1 MKYQS
6 TRELVYETALK
17 AKSEGLIYLSAGN
30 FSART
35 DDGHVA
41 ITPGGLKYE
50 EMHPEDIVIVDVEG
64 KLVDAPRK
72 PSSETPMH
80 TTIYRLLPD
89 IQGICHTH
97 SSYAITFACI
107 GEPIPPLNLEL
118 LVCGAPIPV
127 APWACPGT
135 AVGGEVIVDLLRQR
149 PELRVVL
156 LRNHGLV
163 AATTSLTKALDLAF
177 DAEMG
182 MKAYHQALQIGT
194 PVSLNEAQI
203 AEIYRVYGGF

>member
-6 TRELVYETALK
+6 VRELVYETALK

-41 ITPGGLKYE
+41 ITPGRLKYE
-50 EMHPEDIVIVDVEG
+50 NMHPSDIVIVD
-64 KLVDAPRK
+64 LDAQPVDVPRK

-80 TTIYRLLPD
+80 TTIYRLMPE

-97 SSYAITFACI
+97 SSYAITFASL
-107 GEPIPPLNLEL
+107 GKPIPATNLEL

-127 APWACPGT
+127 ADWACPGT
-135 AVGGEVIVDLLRQR
+135 ARGGELIAELMHQR

-156 LRNHGLV
+156 LQNHGLV
-163 AATTSLTKALDLAF
+163 CAANSLTKALDLSF

-194 PVSLNEAQI
+194 PHTLTEAQI
-203 AEIYRVYGGF
+203 AEILAVYGVF

>member
-6 TRELVYETALK
+6 VRELVYETALL

-41 ITPGGLKYE
+41 ITPGSLKYE
-50 EMHPEDIVIVDVEG
+50 FMKPEDIVIVDLEG
-64 KLVDAPRK
+64 TPVDGTRK
-72 PSSETPMH
+72 TSSETPMH
-80 TTIYRLLPD
+80 TTIYRLMPE

-97 SSYAITFACI
+97 SSYAITFACL
-107 GEPIPPLNLEL
+107 GQPIPAINLEL

-127 APWACPGT
+127 ADWACPGT
-135 AVGGEVIVDLLRQR
+135 GLAGELIADLMHAR

-163 AATTSLTKALDLAF
+163 CATNSLSKSLDLAF

-182 MKAYHQALQIGT
+182 MRAYHQALQVGT
-194 PVSLNEAQI
+194 PNELTEAQK
-203 AEIYRVYGGF
+203 AEIYEVYGAF

>member
-6 TRELVYETALK
+6 TRELVYETARQAK
-17 AKSEGLIYLSAGN
+17 AEGLIYLSAGN

-41 ITPGGLKYE
+41 ITPGGLKYD
-50 EMHPEDIVIVDVEG
+50 EMRPEDIVIVDVEG
-64 KLVDAPRK
+64 NKVDAPRK

-80 TTIYRLLPD
+80 TTIYRMLPE
-89 IQGICHTH
+89 IKGICHTH

-107 GEPIPPLNLEL
+107 GEPVPPLNLEL
-118 LVCGAPIPV
+118 LACGAPIPV

-135 AVGGEVIVDLLRQR
+135 AQPGDLIVDLLRQR

-163 AATTSLTKALDLAF
+163 AATTSLSKALDLAF

-182 MKAYHQALQIGT
+182 MKIYHQALQIGT
-194 PVSLNEAQI
+194 PITLNDAQI
-203 AEIYRVYGGF
+203 AEIYSVYGGF

>member
-1 MKYQS
+1 MKYQ
-6 TRELVYETALK
+6 TVRELVYETALK

-30 FSART
+30 FSA
-35 DDGHVA
+35 
-41 ITPGGLKYE
+41 PGSLKYE
-50 EMHPEDIVIVDVEG
+50 DMRPEDIVIVDVNAQP
-64 KLVDAPRK
+64 VDVPRK

-80 TTIYRLLPD
+80 TTIYRLMPE

-97 SSYAITFACI
+97 SSYAITFASLGQPVPAI
-107 GEPIPPLNLEL
+107 NLEL

-135 AVGGEVIVDLLRQR
+135 GLAGELIADLMRQR

-163 AATTSLTKALDLAF
+163 CATNSLNKALDLAF

-194 PVSLNEAQI
+194 PNVLSDAQR
-203 AEIYRVYGGF
+203 AEIFEVYGAF